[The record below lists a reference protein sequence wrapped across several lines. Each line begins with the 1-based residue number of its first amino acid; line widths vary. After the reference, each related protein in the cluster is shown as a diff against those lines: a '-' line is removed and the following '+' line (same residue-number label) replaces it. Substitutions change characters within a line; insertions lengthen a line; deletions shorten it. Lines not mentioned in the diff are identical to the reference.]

1 MKSNMCVARRM
12 IVCWCVRGI
21 RCLARK
27 IPNLQVVGE
36 AGIGREALEL
46 VKSGLFAT
54 EHAVSR
60 LDG

>member
-1 MKSNMCVARRM
+1 VL
-12 IVCWCVRGI
+12 VRAGHS
-21 RCLARK
+21 RLARK